1 MVTSPQIYYWKNDN
15 IIWIRDQ
22 AGNGL
27 KNEIEDVYIDNATV
41 TAEVKFKSGTLVTG
55 QTWPLTLTFVDGSNG
70 VYNGILDKALDV
82 VPGDKLDVE
91 VTVTVPGDLD
101 AFFKIPTIVRQRGK
115 QY

>member
-15 IIWIRDQ
+15 IIWLRDQ
-22 AGNGL
+22 DGNGL
-27 KNEIEDVYIDNATV
+27 KNELNGEYIPDAAV
-41 TAEVKFKSGTLVTG
+41 TAVVKFKSGVAVTG
-55 QTWPLTLTFVDGSNG
+55 QSWPLNLTYVEGSNG
-70 VYNGILDKALDV
+70 VYNGILDKALEV

-91 VTVTVPGDLD
+91 VTVLAPGDLD

>member
-1 MVTSPQIYYWKNDN
+1 MVVSPQIYYWKNDN
-15 IIWIRDQ
+15 IVWVRDA

-27 KNEIEDVYIDNATV
+27 KNEITDEYIDNATV

-55 QTWPLTLTFVDGSNG
+55 QSWPTTLTFVEGSNG
-70 VYNGILDKALDV
+70 VYNGVLDKLLNV

-91 VTVTVPGDLD
+91 VTVVAGDLD
-101 AFFKIPTIVRQRGK
+101 AFFKIPCIVRQRGK